1 MPRRN
6 HDFSPHVEPLCT
18 RIAPSGLVA
27 EAADPDPD
35 FDPHGVRGTDY
46 GRPDQ
51 MCRHGSG
58 RPVRMTPQPSSVS
71 WELSEIV

>member
-35 FDPHGVRGTDY
+35 FDPMACGGPITVDLIKCVDMDPADPY
-46 GRPDQ
+46 
-51 MCRHGSG
+51 
-58 RPVRMTPQPSSVS
+58 
-71 WELSEIV
+71 E

>member
-27 EAADPDPD
+27 EAADPDPGP
-35 FDPHGVRGTDY
+35 DPLAPGGPIAVDQVRCVDMDPTD
-46 GRPDQ
+46 PF
-51 MCRHGSG
+51 
-58 RPVRMTPQPSSVS
+58 
-71 WELSEIV
+71 E